1 MDLWVKEARLF
12 KFGSGT
18 GTNFSNLRGE
28 GEQLSGG
35 GVSSGVMS
43 FLKIGDRGAGAI
55 K

>member
-43 FLKIGDRGAGAI
+43 FLKMWR
-55 K
+55 